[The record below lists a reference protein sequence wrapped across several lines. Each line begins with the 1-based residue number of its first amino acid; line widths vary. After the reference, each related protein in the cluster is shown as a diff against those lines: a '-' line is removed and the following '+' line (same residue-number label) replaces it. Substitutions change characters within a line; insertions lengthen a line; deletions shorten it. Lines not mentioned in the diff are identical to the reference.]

1 MRLRNVRVGDKFFFL
16 NDNQADRMYLRIDID
31 LKALFPILTSEYRD
45 FSNLVPALDL
55 SSYKIVCLS
64 GDYEVEVE
72 YDNVFI

>member
-1 MRLRNVRVGDKFFFL
+1 MRLGDVKVGDKFFFL

-31 LKALFPILTSEYRD
+31 LKALFPRLTNEYRD

-55 SSYKIVCLS
+55 SSYKILCFS